1 LLLRPRHRFPAN
13 SVEQIPPTQIVIGSA
28 ILITFSFFSLRG
40 YQIQTLLPL
49 RKVPGRMHQNSGAKV
64 PQRGPQVPQQHP
76 PHTGR
81 DRQIPVPL
89 LLHLR
94 RPAGL

>member
-1 LLLRPRHRFPAN
+1 
-13 SVEQIPPTQIVIGSA
+13 
-28 ILITFSFFSLRG
+28 
-40 YQIQTLLPL
+40 
-49 RKVPGRMHQNSGAKV
+49 MHQNSGAKV

-81 DRQIPVPL
+81 DRQIAVPL